1 MFASPSRPR
10 SAGNISQKVAG
21 SYQRGNLFYLE
32 DLSVTYSQIGALR
45 SVQLSVELGEVI
57 FVTGASGAGKTTLL
71 RLLAGEISPNG
82 GLFRR
87 AERDLNGK
95 LLFTSQVFQNL
106 RLLEEQTL
114 EDNLKLSYDP
124 SLYRSRQE
132 FNQDMRELCK
142 VLAIDDRLQLKA
154 NVANGGLRQKIAI
167 IRALLSRPD
176 VLIADEP
183 TSALDNDN
191 ARKIFDLLNLYN
203 VKRGMTIIWASHNSE
218 LVKKFSGRII
228 HLDRGKLVYSGHACF
243 I

>member
-1 MFASPSRPR
+1 MFSSPSAPR
-10 SAGNISQKVAG
+10 TSNRFSQKVAG
-21 SYQRGNLFYLE
+21 SSQRGNLFYLE
-32 DLSVTYSQIGALR
+32 DLSVTFSQIGALR
-45 SVQLSVELGEVI
+45 SVQLSVELGEII
-57 FVTGASGAGKTTLL
+57 FVTGSSGAGKTTLL
-71 RLLAGEISPNG
+71 RLLAGEVTPNG

-106 RLLEEQTL
+106 RLLEDQTL

-124 SLYRSRQE
+124 AIYRSRQE

-142 VLAIDDRLQLKA
+142 VLAIDDRMQLKA
-154 NVANGGLRQKIAI
+154 SVANGGLRQKIAI

-183 TSALDNDN
+183 TSSLDTDN

>member
-1 MFASPSRPR
+1 MFAAPNSLRPTSSRPSRMATSPAR
-10 SAGNISQKVAG
+10 G
-21 SYQRGNLFYLE
+21 SVFYLE
-32 DLSVTYSQIGALR
+32 DVSVSFGELSALK
-45 SVQLSVELGEVI
+45 SVQLNIEQGEVI

-71 RLLAGEISPNG
+71 RLLAGEITPTSG
-82 GLFRR
+82 ILRR
-87 AERDLNGK
+87 AERDLTGK
-95 LLFTSQVFQNL
+95 ILFSSRVFQTL
-106 RLLEEQTL
+106 RLLENQSL
-114 EDNLKLSYDP
+114 EENLRLSYDP
-124 SLYRSRQE
+124 SIYRNRNE
-132 FNQDMRELCK
+132 FNQDMSELCK

-154 NVANGGLRQKIAI
+154 KDANGGLRQKIAI

-176 VLIADEP
+176 IFIADEP
-183 TSALDNDN
+183 TSSLDSDN

>member
-1 MFASPSRPR
+1 MFPSQNSSRLTL
-10 SAGNISQKVAG
+10 SSSQKSAKTMH
-21 SYQRGNLFYLE
+21 RGNLFFLE
-32 DLSVTYSQIGALR
+32 DVSVSFSTIGALR
-45 SVQLSVELGEVI
+45 SIQLSVELGEII

-71 RLLAGEISPNG
+71 RMLAGEVVPTS

-87 AERDLNGK
+87 AERDLQGR

-106 RLLEEQTL
+106 RLLENQSL
-114 EDNLKLSYDP
+114 EDNLKLSFDP
-124 SLYRSRQE
+124 SLYRSKNE
-132 FNQDMRELCK
+132 FMQDMRELCK
-142 VLAIDDRLQLKA
+142 VLGIDDRMGLKA

-167 IRALLSRPD
+167 IRALLARPD

-183 TSALDNDN
+183 TSSLDSDN